1 MTIPDRWQLVQVD
14 GQYGLLTAA
23 NLFIPLGDVYAVN
36 RAADALVTG
45 MRRVRPGS
53 EIPSQYDVLNL
64 PGAAVFTRS
73 TLTTAEAAALAQA
86 RYPDRYAS
94 AAIGR
99 IADTIR
105 QALRGGLIAGAQQSP
120 TGRYQIPT
128 LSLLAWLADT
138 TAHRPGVKKRGE
150 SSPESESTC

>member
-1 MTIPDRWQLVQVD
+1 MTQLDRWQLVQVD

-23 NLFIPLGDVYAVN
+23 DLFIPLGDVYAVN

-45 MRRVRPGS
+45 MRRVRPGD
-53 EIPSQYDVLNL
+53 EIPSQYDVLTL
-64 PGAAVFTRS
+64 PAAAVSTRS
-73 TLTTAEAAALAQA
+73 TLTTAEAAQLAKA
-86 RYPDRYAS
+86 RYPARYG
-94 AAIGR
+94 AAEIGR

-105 QALRGGLIAGAQQSP
+105 QALRAGSIAGAVRSP

-128 LSLLAWLADT
+128 LSLLAWLADI

-150 SSPESESTC
+150 TSPESESTC